1 MKKIL
6 SLLAL
11 AIIFLVAGA
20 FALKSKGPKQKIAQG
35 DVFFAADDYGAALP
49 LYLEAYQMDPSNAN
63 TSFKIG
69 VCYLN
74 IPGKKQM
81 ACSYLLAASG
91 NISEKYKSS
100 STKEKHAPIDTWYY
114 LGQSLHL
121 KNSFDS
127 AISCFD
133 KYLAYIDTADKKTR
147 AEIELRETWCINGRN
162 LVASPVAITVT
173 NLGANINSEYPEY
186 SPVISADQRMMI
198 FTTRRPE
205 NVGGKVD
212 PRDQMYF
219 EDIYYSVM
227 NDSGQWSRAIPLGQN
242 INTPGHEATIGISAD
257 GQQLLIYKDDQGDG
271 NIYLSYQQGDA
282 WGAPVKLT
290 ENVNSKD
297 WEPSATI
304 TPDGNTLYFSSN
316 RPGGLGGTDL
326 YRSVR
331 LPNGEWS
338 KPQNLGAPINTIYDE
353 DAPSILADGLTL
365 YYASNGVQSMGG
377 FDILSSTKNEEDGT
391 WNAPVNVGYPVNT
404 TDDDIFFAPTP
415 DNTHAYYSSASS
427 ANGQGEKDICLLTF
441 PGKEENPLTVLT
453 GEITSIFGGVPP
465 GTTITVTDVET
476 GELMGTYLP
485 NTATG
490 KYVIILPPGRNYNI
504 TYEAVDFLY
513 QSDNVNISDT
523 AAYQVLNRPVELA
536 PLSVGSKIVVRNIF
550 FASGKSEL
558 QPESKAELDKLVT
571 LMTNFPK
578 LILEIAGHTDAAGG
592 DDLNQKLSEQRAQAV
607 AQYLIDHGIDKSRLR
622 TKGMG
627 EKFPIAQNYNKD
639 GSPNRAGMAMNR
651 RFEFTVLSIDGTIKD
666 VVAPIEVPENLKNK

>member
-6 SLLAL
+6 SVLAL
-11 AIIFLVAGA
+11 AFIVMIAGA
-20 FALKSKGPKQKIAQG
+20 FVLKSKGPKQKITQG
-35 DVFFAADDYGAALP
+35 DVFFATDDYSAALP
-49 LYLEAYQMDPSNAN
+49 LYLEAYQMDPGNSNVA
-63 TSFKIG
+63 FKIG

-74 IPGKKQM
+74 TPGKKHL
-81 ACSYLLAASG
+81 AYSYLTAASA

-100 STKEKHAPIDTWYY
+100 SVKEKHAPIDTWYY
-114 LGQSLHL
+114 LGQSQHL
-121 KNSFDS
+121 KNNFDS
-127 AISCFD
+127 AIICFD
-133 KYLAYIDTADKKTR
+133 NYERYIDTSDAKMMN
-147 AEIELRETWCINGRN
+147 EIALRRTWCTNGKM
-162 LVASPVAITVT
+162 LVANPVAIQVE
-173 NLGANINSEYPEY
+173 NLGANINTEYPEY

-198 FTTRRPE
+198 FTSRRPE

-212 PRDQMYF
+212 SRDQMYF
-219 EDIYYSVM
+219 EDLYYSVM
-227 NDSGQWSRAIPLGQN
+227 NDSGKWSKAIPMGQN
-242 INTPGHEATIGISAD
+242 INTAGHEATIGISAD

-271 NIYLSYQQGDA
+271 NIYLSYQQGDS
-282 WGAPVKLT
+282 WGAPAKLT
-290 ENVNSKD
+290 DNVNSKD

-316 RPGGLGGTDL
+316 RAGGMGGTDI

-331 LPNGEWS
+331 LPNGDWS
-338 KPQNLGAPINTIYDE
+338 KPQNLGAPINTKYDE

-365 YYASNGVQSMGG
+365 YYASNGDQSMGG
-377 FDILSSTKNEEDGT
+377 FDILSTTKDEETNT
-391 WNAPVNVGYPVNT
+391 WNKPVNVGYPVNT

-427 ANGQGEKDICLLTF
+427 VNGMGEKDICLLTF
-441 PGKEENPLTVLT
+441 PGKQQNPLTVLT

-465 GTTITVTDVET
+465 GTMISVTDVET
-476 GELMGTYLP
+476 GELMGTYQP
-485 NTATG
+485 NSATG

-513 QSDNVNISDT
+513 QSDNVNILDT
-523 AAYQVLNRPVELA
+523 AAYQVIDRPVELA

-558 QPESKAELDKLVT
+558 QSESKAELDKLVT
-571 LMTNFPK
+571 LLTNFPK

-592 DDLNQKLSEQRAQAV
+592 DDLNQKLSEQRALAV

-639 GSPNRAGMAMNR
+639 GSANKAGMSMNR

-666 VVAPIEVPENLKNK
+666 VVAPIVVPDSLKNK